1 MSNQT
6 TAETI
11 PKPIATRIRLRQLR
25 AVGLCFL
32 AAFVAPVWSADSPDL
47 KPKPQPAENKSTQKL
62 APVAAKSPPR
72 VETPLLS
79 SEQLLYQ
86 YLLSEIAGQRGRPAV
101 ASRGMLDLA
110 QKTRDPRIARRA
122 AEIAFQARQIAES
135 REALLLWISL
145 EPESATARQA
155 LAALVGVQG
164 PIEQVA
170 ETLIQWLQDKTIVP
184 ALFLQMPYLLGRYT
198 ERERVANLVAELA
211 LPHGAVPEVNFAV
224 GITAFAA
231 GRTDIARS
239 AIDAAIR
246 GKPNFSRAVIAKA
259 QMMRAAEDDNSAEL
273 ASQYLASY
281 LKTFAQDTEVRIAY
295 ARSLVSTKSLLSARE
310 EFRRVSRELTKDGEL
325 VYATALISLQIED
338 WDAAIAD
345 FKRTLEMDPRDKN
358 PIFFNL
364 GLAAE
369 GKKDIDEA
377 LMWYRLVSG
386 GEYFVNARLRTAG
399 VVAKRDGIESG
410 RKLLRDAQDGELE
423 SPDTRTQLVLAEA
436 QLLRDMG
443 ALQEAYQVLTAAL
456 AKQPE
461 SVQLR
466 YDRAMVADR
475 LNRLDDMERDL
486 RTVINVK
493 PDHAHAYNALGY
505 AFAERN
511 IRLPE
516 SLELIRKAISL
527 APDDPFIL
535 DSLGWV
541 QFRMQQTEDALVTL
555 RRAYRM
561 RPDPEIAAHLGEVL
575 WVSGKQ
581 VEAQQL
587 WRRALIENPENAT
600 LIAVIERFKK

>member
-1 MSNQT
+1 
-6 TAETI
+6 
-11 PKPIATRIRLRQLR
+11 
-25 AVGLCFL
+25 
-32 AAFVAPVWSADSPDL
+32 
-47 KPKPQPAENKSTQKL
+47 
-62 APVAAKSPPR
+62 
-72 VETPLLS
+72 
-79 SEQLLYQ
+79 
-86 YLLSEIAGQRGRPAV
+86 
-101 ASRGMLDLA
+101 
-110 QKTRDPRIARRA
+110 
-122 AEIAFQARQIAES
+122 
-135 REALLLWISL
+135 
-145 EPESATARQA
+145 
-155 LAALVGVQG
+155 
-164 PIEQVA
+164 
-170 ETLIQWLQDKTIVP
+170 
-184 ALFLQMPYLLGRYT
+184 GRYT

-211 LPHGAVPEVNFAV
+211 LPHGAVPEANFAV

-231 GRTDIARS
+231 GRTDIART

-281 LKTFAQDTEVRIAY
+281 LKTFAQDIEVRIAY
-295 ARSLVSTKSLLSARE
+295 ARSLVSTKALLSARE
-310 EFRRVSRELTKDGEL
+310 EFRRASRELPKDGEL

-338 WDAAIAD
+338 WNAAIAD

-399 VVAKRDGIESG
+399 FVAKRDGIESG
-410 RKLLRDAQDGELE
+410 RKLLQDAQDGELE

-581 VEAQQL
+581 EEAQQL